1 MISVRAS
8 VAAMFGMIA
17 VLLLALGYVA
27 TLEVSTAGQQAE
39 AEVRRHDSIRL
50 AEDMRQSTNDLTRMV
65 RVYAATGDARYRQY
79 YDEILAIRSGTAPRP
94 LHYDGSFWDRV
105 LARGKS
111 GVEYGPPRSLLA
123 LMHDAK
129 FSQAEFDE
137 LDSSRQA
144 SDALAKT
151 EIEVMDAVAARAA
164 AGIDGRYFGD
174 IASVY
179 RRLVDDA
186 YHRQKD
192 AITTAIER
200 TEALV
205 DERTQG
211 EVDALRAH
219 ANALIRWQIGF
230 LALMLLLSIAAFAI
244 SERGL
249 GRPLRR
255 LMESTRRIAGG
266 DYAQRVG
273 RHALSE
279 LQQLGDT
286 FNDMAT
292 SIQADIAARET
303 AEREARQARAVA
315 ESANQAKSDFLAN
328 MSHEIRTPLN
338 AVIGMSELLAET
350 SLDDEQRDS
359 LGVIANS
366 GNHLLG
372 VVNDI
377 LDFSKIEAG
386 MLDLDL
392 QVFDLR
398 RCVEDALE
406 LVAGRA
412 SQKQLDLALEL
423 APGTPEGLR
432 GDPQR
437 VRQVLV
443 NLLSNGVKFTETGEV
458 VVRVAATSEG
468 DGRHRF
474 EFTVR
479 DTGIGIPA
487 ERLDRLFKSF
497 SQVDTSTTRH
507 YGGTGL
513 GLAICKR
520 LAELMGGT
528 VGVESTPGK
537 GSTFRFSI
545 LAETNPEWAAV
556 QRGSSVDFEG
566 RRVLIVDD
574 NDTNRRLLRATAEFW
589 GMQVRDTAYPAEA
602 LAWVA
607 RGDPFDIAVLDY
619 LMPEMDGCE
628 LGRQFRRHRDAH
640 RLPMILASSAP
651 VTRRMAP
658 EFDVIVAKP
667 LRRSTLFDAFQDA
680 LDGGREPAPAA
691 AAGSVPAPVS
701 SDLRILLVEDNE
713 ANQKVVLRMLASLG
727 YRADL
732 AMTGVA
738 ALKAIDENTYD
749 LVLMD
754 VHMPEMDGLEAT
766 RRIRLMEP
774 SRQPRIFAMTASTLD
789 SERQQCIDAGME
801 QHIAKPIRKQVL
813 ADALAGVQ
821 RRDAMQGP
829 QAPAEAAAVTGRE
842 TALPRKPAPPVTN
855 DGLGGGDLARA
866 LDEQAEA
873 LDREGVV
880 ELIDALVKGLEPSA
894 RRLRESASNGD
905 AIVLKR
911 TAHTM
916 KSNAAMLGASALS
929 DRLDTLEKI
938 AKAGLLD
945 SEVAIEIEA
954 IAHDYAQ
961 LIGQAGALRSRY
973 L

>member
-1 MISVRAS
+1 
-8 VAAMFGMIA
+8 
-17 VLLLALGYVA
+17 
-27 TLEVSTAGQQAE
+27 
-39 AEVRRHDSIRL
+39 
-50 AEDMRQSTNDLTRMV
+50 MRNSRKPSSTN
-65 RVYAATGDARYRQY
+65 
-79 YDEILAIRSGTAPRP
+79 
-94 LHYDGSFWDRV
+94 W
-105 LARGKS
+105 
-111 GVEYGPPRSLLA
+111 
-123 LMHDAK
+123 
-129 FSQAEFDE
+129 
-137 LDSSRQA
+137 DSSRQA
-144 SDALAKT
+144 SDALART
-151 EIEVMDAVAARAA
+151 EVEVIGAVASRVA
-164 AGIDGRYFGD
+164 AGIDAQYFAD
-174 IASVY
+174 IAPQY

-186 YHRQKD
+186 YHEQKD
-192 AITTAIER
+192 MITAAIER
-200 TEALV
+200 TESLV
-205 DERTQG
+205 DDRTRG
-211 EVDALRAH
+211 EVEGLRAH
-219 ANALIRWQIGF
+219 ANELIRWQIGF
-230 LALMLLLSIAAFAI
+230 LALMLSLSIAAFVI

-249 GRPLRR
+249 SRPLRR

-266 DYAQRVG
+266 DYAERVG
-273 RHALSE
+273 AHALSE

-286 FNDMAT
+286 FNDMAA
-292 SIQADIAARET
+292 SIQADITARES
-303 AEREARQARAVA
+303 AEREARQARTVA

-366 GNHLLG
+366 GSHLLG

-412 SQKQLDLALEL
+412 SEKQLDLALEL

-602 LAWVA
+602 LAWIA

-628 LGRQFRRHRDAH
+628 LGREFRRHRDAQ
-640 RLPMILASSAP
+640 RLPMILATSAP
-651 VTRRMAP
+651 GHTPHGA
-658 EFDVIVAKP
+658 
-667 LRRSTLFDAFQDA
+667 
-680 LDGGREPAPAA
+680 
-691 AAGSVPAPVS
+691 
-701 SDLRILLVEDNE
+701 
-713 ANQKVVLRMLASLG
+713 
-727 YRADL
+727 
-732 AMTGVA
+732 
-738 ALKAIDENTYD
+738 
-749 LVLMD
+749 
-754 VHMPEMDGLEAT
+754 
-766 RRIRLMEP
+766 RIR
-774 SRQPRIFAMTASTLD
+774 SD
-789 SERQQCIDAGME
+789 
-801 QHIAKPIRKQVL
+801 
-813 ADALAGVQ
+813 
-821 RRDAMQGP
+821 RR
-829 QAPAEAAAVTGRE
+829 QAPAPFNLVRCVSGCTRRRPRNRACRGCHQLDTGAGAVPTC
-842 TALPRKPAPPVTN
+842 
-855 DGLGGGDLARA
+855 
-866 LDEQAEA
+866 
-873 LDREGVV
+873 
-880 ELIDALVKGLEPSA
+880 
-894 RRLRESASNGD
+894 ASCWSKTT
-905 AIVLKR
+905 KR
-911 TAHTM
+911 TR
-916 KSNAAMLGASALS
+916 KSSCACWRRS
-929 DRLDTLEKI
+929 
-938 AKAGLLD
+938 
-945 SEVAIEIEA
+945 A
-954 IAHDYAQ
+954 IAP
-961 LIGQAGALRSRY
+961 IWP
-973 L
+973 

>member
-1 MISVRAS
+1 MISVRTS
-8 VAAMFGMIA
+8 VAAMFGTIA

-27 TLEVSTAGQQAE
+27 RLQVSTATQQAE
-39 AEVRRHDSIRL
+39 AEFRRHDSIRL
-50 AEDMRQSTNDLTRMV
+50 AEDMRQSSNDLTRMV
-65 RVYAATGDARYRQY
+65 RLYAANGEPRYREY
-79 YDEILAIRSGTAPRP
+79 YNEILAIRNGAAPRP
-94 LHYDGSFWDRV
+94 RQYDGSFWDRV
-105 LARGKS
+105 LAHGKT
-111 GVEYGPPRSLLA
+111 GVAYGSPQSLLQ
-123 LMHDAK
+123 LMREAR
-129 FSQAEFDE
+129 FSQSEFDA

-144 SDALAKT
+144 SDALSRI
-151 EIEVMDAVAARAA
+151 EIEVMEAVAARSVMGVDAQ
-164 AGIDGRYFGD
+164 YFGD
-174 IASVY
+174 IAPQY
-179 RRLVDDA
+179 RRLTDDA
-186 YHRQKD
+186 YHHQKD
-192 AITTAIER
+192 LI
-200 TEALV
+200 TEAIGLTETLV
-205 DERTQG
+205 DDRTRG
-211 EVDALRAH
+211 EVDGLRAH
-219 ANALIRWQIGF
+219 ARQLMAWQAGF
-230 LALMLLLSIAAFAI
+230 LTLMLLASITAFAV

-249 GRPLRR
+249 TRPLRR
-255 LMESTRRIAGG
+255 LMESTRRIADG

-273 RHALSE
+273 GNALRE

-286 FNDMAT
+286 FNHMAT
-292 SIQADIAARET
+292 SIQADVTARES
-303 AEREARQARAVA
+303 AEREARQARVVA
-315 ESANQAKSDFLAN
+315 ESANQAKSDFLAT

-350 SLDDEQRDS
+350 HLDDEQRDS
-359 LGVIANS
+359 LGIIANS

-386 MLDLDL
+386 MLDLDM

-412 SQKQLDLALEL
+412 SEKQLDLALEF
-423 APGTPEGLR
+423 APDTPEGLR

-443 NLLSNGVKFTETGEV
+443 NLLSNGVKFTASGEV
-458 VVRVAATSEG
+458 VVRVAATPAG

-474 EFTVR
+474 DFAVR
-479 DTGIGIPA
+479 DTGIGIPP

-537 GSTFRFSI
+537 GSTFHFSM
-545 LAETNPEWAAV
+545 LAETNPEWASV
-556 QRGSSVDFEG
+556 QRDSGVDFEA

-602 LAWVA
+602 LSWIE

-628 LGRQFRRHRDAH
+628 LAREVRRHRDAH

-658 EFDVIVAKP
+658 EFAVILAKP

-680 LDGGREPAPAA
+680 LTGDRGAA
-691 AAGSVPAPVS
+691 SDAAVVGTAPVQ
-701 SDLRILLVEDNE
+701 SDLRILVVEDNE
-713 ANQKVVLRMLASLG
+713 ANQKVVRRMLASLG

-732 AMTGVA
+732 AGTGVA
-738 ALKAIDENTYD
+738 ALEAINARTYD

-789 SERQQCIDAGME
+789 SERQQCLDAGME
-801 QHIAKPIRKQVL
+801 QHISKPIRKQVL
-813 ADALAGVQ
+813 ADALAAVQ
-821 RRDAMQGP
+821 RRDAPTGARTDVRSEVVADREVASR
-829 QAPAEAAAVTGRE
+829 QAPSPSAIEG
-842 TALPRKPAPPVTN
+842 
-855 DGLGGGDLARA
+855 GLDNEDLVRA

-873 LDREGVV
+873 LEREGVV
-880 ELIDALVKGLEPSA
+880 ELIDALLAGLEPSTT
-894 RRLRESASNGD
+894 RLRESIALGD
-905 AIVLKR
+905 APLLRR

-916 KSNAAMLGASALS
+916 KSNAAMIGAAALS
-929 DRLDTLEKI
+929 DRLDALEQVAKTGFI
-938 AKAGLLD
+938 ASD
-945 SEVAIEIEA
+945 TAIEVEA
-954 IAHDYAQ
+954 IAHHYNRVMEHV
-961 LIGQAGALRSRY
+961 GALRSRY
-973 L
+973 S